1 MMSSKKGE
9 VTLKIDLLL
18 FARQVESCH
27 LQDVFKNK
35 YYNFKQQFNI
45 LGVYNYSFKKAH
57 KNRISKFLLSN
68 KKGSDNASK
77 CPNIHT
83 LLL

>member
-45 LGVYNYSFKKAH
+45 LGV
-57 KNRISKFLLSN
+57 
-68 KKGSDNASK
+68 
-77 CPNIHT
+77 
-83 LLL
+83 